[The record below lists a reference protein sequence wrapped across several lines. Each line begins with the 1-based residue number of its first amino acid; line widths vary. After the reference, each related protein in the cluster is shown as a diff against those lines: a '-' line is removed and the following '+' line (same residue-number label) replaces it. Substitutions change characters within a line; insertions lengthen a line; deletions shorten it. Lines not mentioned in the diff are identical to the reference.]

1 MPGYSVKILK
11 EEFPPEMWFPFQNF
25 VTEIT
30 QASFQTSPLTFLAKD
45 ISQGYTPTMGSDR
58 SDVAIITLSRHELF

>member
-30 QASFQTSPLTFLAKD
+30 QASPLTFLAKD

-58 SDVAIITLSRHELF
+58 SDVTIITLSRHELF